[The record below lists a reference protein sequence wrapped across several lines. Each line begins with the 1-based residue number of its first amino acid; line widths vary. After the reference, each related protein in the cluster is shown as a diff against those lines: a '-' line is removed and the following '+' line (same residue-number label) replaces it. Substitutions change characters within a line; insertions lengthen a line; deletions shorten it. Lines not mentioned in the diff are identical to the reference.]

1 MDKVLLKN
9 QPLVIPGAVVL
20 VTAGTVDG
28 PRDATT
34 IAWASNVASE
44 PPAVAIGVRPSRF
57 IHELISKH
65 GAFVINLPPRAKL
78 WELDFCGTVSG
89 RNVDKFQRTGL
100 TPVPAQAV
108 DSVMVLE
115 FPVNLECKVFS
126 VVPAGSHDVF
136 LATIVAV
143 HAQPEVL
150 NDRGRVDPL
159 KFGGVAYGDGTYYAL
174 GEALGRHSFSQ
185 SK

>member
-1 MDKVLLKN
+1 MNKVLLRN

-20 VTAGTVDG
+20 VTAGTMSG
-28 PRDATT
+28 PKDATT

-44 PPAVAIGVRPSRF
+44 PPAVAIGVRPSRY
-57 IHELISKH
+57 IHELISAHK
-65 GAFVINLPPRAKL
+65 AFVINLPPKGKL

-89 RNVDKFQRTGL
+89 RNVDKFAQTGL

-115 FPVNLECKVFS
+115 FPVNLECQVFN

-136 LATIVAV
+136 LAAIVAV
-143 HAQPEVL
+143 HASPEVL
-150 NDRGRVDPL
+150 DEKGRVDVL
-159 KFGGVAYGDGTYYAL
+159 RFQGIAYGNGTYYSL
-174 GEALGRHSFSQ
+174 GEALGRHGLSQ
-185 SK
+185 SQ